1 VLTSVHAFA
10 VDPKR
15 GVAVLVLFALALGT
29 GFGLYAWRAPSL
41 VKPSGFTPFSREG
54 ALVWNNLGLSVACG
68 TVLVGTLYPLL
79 AQAAGGGL
87 LSVGPPFF
95 NLTFAPLMALI
106 LIALPF
112 GPLLAWRKGDLKAAM
127 RTLWFA
133 AVAAIGAG
141 VGVIILARGRLWT
154 ALGLALG
161 AWLIF
166 GAGAYLWKRLRGA
179 RLSALPLTVW
189 AMSLAHLGV
198 GFFVIGAVAETAFK
212 SERAA
217 IMAPGDSLEFAGR
230 TIRLIDVTD
239 VDGPNYEANAARFDA
254 GGTIMEAE
262 RRFYPVSEQ
271 TTTEVAILPQWG
283 GDLYIALGDE
293 TREGAGWSV
302 RLYMNPLV
310 RFIYFGAGL
319 MALGGV
325 LALARLAL
333 RRAAPAKQEATT
345 PAPMPIDVQP

>member
-1 VLTSVHAFA
+1 VL
-10 VDPKR
+10 
-15 GVAVLVLFALALGT
+15 GLFALALGT
-29 GFGLYAWRAPSL
+29 GFGLYAWRAPKL
-41 VKPSGFTPFSREG
+41 VKPSGFAAFSREG

-112 GPLLAWRKGDLKAAM
+112 GPLLAWRKGDLNAAM

-133 AVAAIGAG
+133 AVVALGAG
-141 VGVIILARGRLWT
+141 LGVIVLSRGRVWT

-161 AWLIF
+161 AWLVV
-166 GAGAYLWKRLRGA
+166 GAGAYLWKRARGA

-212 SERAA
+212 TERAA
-217 IMAPGDSLEFAGR
+217 IMAPGDSLKFAGR
-230 TIRLIDVTD
+230 TIRLIDVSGR
-239 VDGPNYEANAARFDA
+239 DGPNYEADAARFDA
-254 GGTIMEAE
+254 GGRLMEAE

-283 GDLYIALGDE
+283 GDLYIALGDQ
-293 TREGAGWSV
+293 TRDGAGWAV

-333 RRAAPAKQEATT
+333 RRAAPAKQDA
-345 PAPMPIDVQP
+345 PAPVSVQP